1 MSNQVFHKIIPKSLN
16 IFFLLSLICALTL
29 TGCGSNPELDNYKAN
44 MEQFFENVKV
54 YDQSINAIDPESET
68 SATDLLIL
76 LDSMDKSFAQMAS
89 LEVPDGFPGVDELA
103 DEASDYMTEAVSYFH
118 QAYEAETFDPVLAD
132 VAKQNYD
139 RANLRIQY
147 ILSILH
153 GDLPEEIYSDASD
166 DEDTTDT
173 GNENT
178 GNEGDAPK
186 EPADSGS
193 EDDFDTDDTVFYDDM
208 QESGSDEGTE

>member
-1 MSNQVFHKIIPKSLN
+1 MSNQVFHKIKPKSLN